1 MTRSVADPQERPR
14 RDLCLPAAIVVGAS
28 LAALAAGVSPAAG
41 ADTWEP
47 TPPPPFPG
55 SAPPAGHDTARTV
68 VSNLQSSGYK
78 VILNRVGGAPLDQ
91 CTVTSVTPGE
101 PVTQLASAGGGS
113 MNSQVLFTTI
123 FVTADCNHRG
133 KPSS

>member
-1 MTRSVADPQERPR
+1 M
-14 RDLCLPAAIVVGAS
+14 VGAS
-28 LAALAAGVSPAAG
+28 LAALAAGVSPPAG

-47 TPPPPFPG
+47 TPPTTPFSG
-55 SAPPAGHDTARTV
+55 SAPPAGHDTAQTV

-101 PVTQLASAGGGS
+101 PVTQISVS
-113 MNSQVLFTTI
+113 RRRV
-123 FVTADCNHRG
+123 DE
-133 KPSS
+133 

>member
-28 LAALAAGVSPAAG
+28 LAAPA
-41 ADTWEP
+41 
-47 TPPPPFPG
+47 
-55 SAPPAGHDTARTV
+55 AGHDTAQTV

-101 PVTQLASAGGGS
+101 PVTQISVS
-113 MNSQVLFTTI
+113 RRRV
-123 FVTADCNHRG
+123 DE
-133 KPSS
+133 

>member
-1 MTRSVADPQERPR
+1 MVS
-14 RDLCLPAAIVVGAS
+14 AS

-41 ADTWEP
+41 ADPCEP
-47 TPPPPFPG
+47 TPTTTPFPG
-55 SAPPAGHDTARTV
+55 SAPPAAGHDTAQTV

-101 PVTQLASAGGGS
+101 PVTQISVS
-113 MNSQVLFTTI
+113 RRRV
-123 FVTADCNHRG
+123 DE
-133 KPSS
+133 